1 MREAMIVSARRTP
14 IGRAGGDLS
23 LLDPEKLLAPLVRAI
38 LSAVPLTPSL
48 IDDVIIGNAIGPGG
62 NIGRLAA
69 LESGLP
75 VSVPGMTVDRQC
87 GSGLEAVNLAAR
99 LIQSGAGDVYLA
111 GGVESVSRAPWK
123 IAKPETLTGIPSF
136 YSRARFTPD
145 FYGDPDM
152 GTAAENVARKYRIS
166 RAEQDEYALNSHR
179 KAVRAQLAGRFE
191 QEIVPL
197 DVQGEIKAVDEC
209 PRAGTSLEQ
218 LERLR
223 PVFAEN
229 GTVTAGNAC
238 PVNDGAALVL
248 LMSSELCRKMKLR
261 PVLKWID
268 AQASGVD
275 PQLLGIGPV
284 PAVRSLL
291 ERHRLTASDVDY
303 MEFNEAFASQTL
315 ASLRL
320 LNIPESRVNR
330 AGGALAWGHPYG
342 ASGAILITRLCAE
355 MLHRPFRRGLAAIG
369 IGGGMGL
376 ATLVEGAEWTN

>member
-1 MREAMIVSARRTP
+1 MIVLARRTP
-14 IGRAGGDLS
+14 IGRAGGALRP
-23 LLDPEKLLAPLVRAI
+23 LEPEKLLAPLISAI
-38 LSAVPLTPSL
+38 LSTVPIPPSS
-48 IDDVIIGNAIGPGG
+48 IDDVIIGNTIGPGG

-99 LIQSGAGDVYLA
+99 LIQSGAGEVYLA

-123 IAKPETLTGIPSF
+123 MAKPETPTGIPSI
-136 YSRARFTPD
+136 YTRARFIPER
-145 FYGDPDM
+145 YGDPDM
-152 GTAAENVARKYRIS
+152 GIAAENVARKYNIS
-166 RAEQDEYALNSHR
+166 RAEQDKYALNSHR
-179 KAVRAQLAGRFE
+179 KAVHAQLTGRFE

-197 DVQGEIKAVDEC
+197 DVQGNKIGADEC
-209 PRAGTSLEQ
+209 PRATTSLKQ
-218 LERLR
+218 LEELK
-223 PVFAEN
+223 PVFAED

-238 PVNDGAALVL
+238 PLNDGAALVL
-248 LMSSELCRKMKLR
+248 LMSSDGCRKMKLR
-261 PVLKWID
+261 PVMKWVD

-284 PAVRSLL
+284 PAVRTLL
-291 ERHRLTASDVDY
+291 ERHKLTASDLDY

-320 LNIPESRVNR
+320 LHIPENRVNR
-330 AGGALAWGHPYG
+330 AGGALALGHPYG
-342 ASGAILITRLCAE
+342 ASGAILITRLYAE
-355 MLHRPFRRGLAAIG
+355 MLQHPFRRGMAAMG

-376 ATLVEGAEWTN
+376 AALVEAVEWES